1 MTARFR
7 FTPDQRAR
15 LVCCWKRQKD
25 RATAENYLSAIE
37 LNLSTWLVL
46 LNRSG
51 PRHSEI
57 RDATEE
63 FGRLLR
69 ALIGFMDQKR
79 ECLGGIATGQDEVPE
94 REVRAAAAQ
103 LRASAETLAKAAE
116 TQARSIM
123 VPRGPDITT
132 EVKTVSTLAEL
143 YRSIFGREPSNAPGS
158 NFRLFMSELGE
169 MIGVEFGPETI
180 RAGIADP
187 LRFVPGALVWHYC
200 EGEFL

>member
-15 LVCCWKRQKD
+15 LLCCWKRQKD
-25 RATAENYLSAIE
+25 RANAEIYLSAAEPNI
-37 LNLSTWLVL
+37 SFWLVW

-51 PRHSEI
+51 QKRSEI

-63 FGRLLR
+63 FGRLLHS
-69 ALIGFMDQKR
+69 LIGFMDQKR

-103 LRASAETLAKAAE
+103 LRASAATLAKAAE
-116 TQARSIM
+116 IQARAIA
-123 VPRGPDITT
+123 VNRGPDNTT
-132 EVKTVSTLAEL
+132 EAQTVSTLAEL
-143 YRSIFGREPSNAPGS
+143 YRMIFSREPSNAPGS
-158 NFRLFMSELGE
+158 NFRLFMTELGE
-169 MIGVEFGPETI
+169 MIGIEFGPETI
-180 RAGIADP
+180 RAGIADT
-187 LRFVPGALVWHYC
+187 LRFVPGNIGWHYF